1 MQRNEE
7 VNYLC
12 FKFFLSFLSLKNRT
26 LKPQKMS
33 EFDDDNDY
41 DNEEEGKRQ
50 RSYTKGS
57 FTKTSLRLV

>member
-1 MQRNEE
+1 
-7 VNYLC
+7 
-12 FKFFLSFLSLKNRT
+12 
-26 LKPQKMS
+26 MS